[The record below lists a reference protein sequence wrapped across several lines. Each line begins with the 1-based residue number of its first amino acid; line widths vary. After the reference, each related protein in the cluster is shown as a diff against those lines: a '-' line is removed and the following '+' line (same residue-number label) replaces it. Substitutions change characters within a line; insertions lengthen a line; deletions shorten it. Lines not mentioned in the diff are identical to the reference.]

1 MEQFQ
6 LIWVLLQVAF
16 VGFLVMLNGFFV
28 AAEFALVKIRDS
40 QLKPLINE
48 GNPQAIMTG
57 KVLDNLDTSLSA
69 CQLGITLASL
79 ALGWVGE
86 PVFAALLEPVMHAMA
101 IESEKVQH
109 MMAFL
114 FGFSAITFLH
124 ITAGEQAPKLMAI
137 QKPLPTSLWVAKP
150 LWLFCKVSYPFIW
163 ALNKASN
170 RMLQWVGIEP
180 VSEHELLHSEEELQM
195 LISDTHHH
203 QGGTNLEKEIVF
215 NAMELR
221 QRLVREVMQPRTEI
235 SLLSTDMSLEECLT
249 ITEKERYSRY
259 PLCDEADP
267 DKVIGVV
274 HFKELYSLRHRLE
287 SGMDLPQISRKI
299 LHFSETSRLERA
311 LRLFLKHR
319 LHLAMVVD
327 EYGSTVGMITLE
339 DILEELVG
347 EIQDE
352 FDQEQPLIIRHGEG
366 SYDIM
371 GLLPLH
377 ELSELIE
384 TNIQEEGI
392 NTVSGWMTHKLGEFP
407 EIGDIVEEEN
417 CILKVLEVDN
427 HRIERL
433 HLRLSEKPR
442 VSDQG
447 RIGQ

>member
-1 MEQFQ
+1 MENYQI
-6 LIWVLLQVAF
+6 LWILLQVAF
-16 VGFLVMLNGFFV
+16 VGFLVALNGFFV

-40 QLKPLINE
+40 QLKPLIND
-48 GNPQAIMTG
+48 GNPRAIMTG
-57 KVLDNLDTSLSA
+57 KVLDNLDSSLSA

-86 PVFAALLEPVMHAMA
+86 PVFAGLLEPIMHAMA
-101 IESEKVQH
+101 IESEKLQH
-109 MMAFL
+109 MLAFL

-137 QKPLPTSLWVAKP
+137 QKPLPTSLWIAKP
-150 LWLFCKVSYPFIW
+150 LWLFCKISYPFIW

-170 RMLQWVGIEP
+170 RMLRWVGIES
-180 VSEHELLHSEEELQM
+180 VSEHELLHSEEELRM

-203 QGGTNLEKEIVF
+203 QGGTKLEKEIVF

-221 QRLVREVMQPRTEI
+221 QRLVREVMRPRPEI
-235 SLLSTDMSLEECLT
+235 SLLSTEMSLEKCLA
-249 ITEKERYSRY
+249 IMEKERYSRY
-259 PLCDEADP
+259 PLCTESDL
-267 DKVIGVV
+267 DKVLGVV
-274 HFKELYSLRHRLE
+274 HFKELYSMRNRFD
-287 SGMDLPQISRKI
+287 SGQDLVQISRKI
-299 LHFSETSRLERA
+299 LHFPETSRLEKA
-311 LRLFLKHR
+311 LRLFLKRR

-352 FDQEQPLIIRHGEG
+352 FDQEQPLIIRHTDG

-377 ELSELIE
+377 ELSELIG
-384 TNIQEEGI
+384 TSIQEEGI

-407 EIGDIVEEEN
+407 EIGDIVEEGN
-417 CILKVLEVDN
+417 HIMKVLNVDS

-433 HLRLSEKPR
+433 HLKLSNTAN
-442 VSDQG
+442 SDNPN
-447 RIGQ
+447 

>member
-1 MEQFQ
+1 MDQFE
-6 LIWVLLQVAF
+6 LIWILLQVAF
-16 VGFLVMLNGFFV
+16 VGFLVLLNGFFV

-40 QLKPLINE
+40 QLKPLIKD
-48 GNPQAIMTG
+48 GNPRAAMTG
-57 KVLDNLDTSLSA
+57 KVLENLDSSLSA

-86 PVFAALLEPVMHAMA
+86 PVFAGLLEPVMHALA
-101 IESEKVQH
+101 IESEKLQH
-109 MMAFL
+109 MLAFL

-150 LWLFCKVSYPFIW
+150 LWLFCKISYPFIW
-163 ALNKASN
+163 GLNKASN
-170 RMLQWVGIEP
+170 RMLRWIGIEP
-180 VSEHELLHSEEELQM
+180 VSEHDLLHSEEELRM

-235 SLLSTDMSLEECLT
+235 TLLSTDMSLEECLN

-259 PLCDEADP
+259 PLCDESDL
-267 DKVIGVV
+267 DKAIGVV
-274 HFKELYSLRHRLE
+274 HFKELYSLRHRLD
-287 SGMDLPQISRKI
+287 SGQDLQQISRKI
-299 LHFSETSRLERA
+299 LHLSETSRLEKA

-352 FDQEQPLIIRHGEG
+352 FDHEQPLIIKHSDG

-377 ELSELIE
+377 ELSELMGIQ
-384 TNIQEEGI
+384 IQEEGI

-407 EIGDIVEEEN
+407 EIGNIVREGN
-417 CILKVLEVDN
+417 YTLKVIQVDN

-433 HLRLSEKPR
+433 HLKLTDKMDNGIEN
-442 VSDQG
+442 G
-447 RIGQ
+447 A